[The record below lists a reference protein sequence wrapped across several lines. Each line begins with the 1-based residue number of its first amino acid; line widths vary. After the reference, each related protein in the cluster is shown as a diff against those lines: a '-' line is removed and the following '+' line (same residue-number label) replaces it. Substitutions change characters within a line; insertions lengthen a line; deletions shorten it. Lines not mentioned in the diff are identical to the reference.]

1 MSCSRTHYTLS
12 LSTDRP
18 LIDTCDFHM
27 SAQQQGKYGDLFR
40 YIGCS
45 QNDTRQFGNLGLIG
59 AKPNARLH
67 IVNVDQNSVTVRM
80 KKDANGNAHPLQQA
94 LAGIEAKLI
103 AAYERDA
110 HNQGGAVKPVMRPP
124 QRVGHDHLVKMKRA
138 YTVIDPMGEQV
149 FEQSLEISRY
159 VVCVQKVTYFNG
171 KPFISLVL
179 KSAKICP
186 PSSPPRAV
194 RETPQSLLDMMAQ
207 EASDGEEEKE
217 EDENDTSTE

>member
-1 MSCSRTHYTLS
+1 M
-12 LSTDRP
+12 
-18 LIDTCDFHM
+18 
-27 SAQQQGKYGDLFR
+27 
-40 YIGCS
+40 
-45 QNDTRQFGNLGLIG
+45 IG

-67 IVNVDQNSVTVRM
+67 IVNMDQNTVTLMM
-80 KKDANGNAHPLQQA
+80 KKDVNGNAHPLQKA
-94 LAGIEAKLI
+94 LEVIEAKI
-103 AAYERDA
+103 NAAYERDA
-110 HNQGGAVKPVMRPP
+110 HNQGGAVQPVMRQP
-124 QRVGHDHLVKMKRA
+124 QRVGHDHLVKMKRM
-138 YTVIDPMGEQV
+138 YTVIDPNGEPM

-159 VVCVQKVTYFNG
+159 VVCVQKITYFNG
-171 KPFISLVL
+171 KPYISLVL